1 MKKHGLKFILVLM
14 MALIC
19 CGCGSSNENL
29 TMDLSAKE
37 QLTIDEMITLLE
49 SKDFKV
55 AKEGTLDD
63 DIDVYQI
70 NDEQLLWCGILELI
84 I

>member
-1 MKKHGLKFILVLM
+1 MKKHGLNFVLVLM

-29 TMDLSAKE
+29 TTDLSAKE

-49 SKDFKV
+49 YKDF
-55 AKEGTLDD
+55 
-63 DIDVYQI
+63 
-70 NDEQLLWCGILELI
+70 
-84 I
+84 

>member
-1 MKKHGLKFILVLM
+1 MKKHGLNFVLVLLT
-14 MALIC
+14 ALIC
-19 CGCGSSNENL
+19 CGCGSSNEHL
-29 TMDLSAKE
+29 TTDLSAKE

-55 AKEGTLDD
+55 VKEGTLDD

-70 NDEQLLWCGILELI
+70 NDEHLLLVPGFWN
-84 I
+84 